1 MTSQRPS
8 STRRPLAKRL
18 ITIAVVA
25 GVLVA
30 AVGWWRGRGESDAP
44 AFRTAA
50 VEQGDIRVA
59 ISATGTLGAISTV
72 DVGSEISGKVVE
84 VLVDYNDRVTRGQ
97 VIARIDPDTFSAQI
111 DQGDAAIAS
120 ARANLETA
128 RAQLR
133 NAELDYARKRDLAD
147 QKLVA
152 RSDLDLALAQRD
164 QARAQVAQAEA
175 QVRQQQASTQN
186 ARLNLQRTEIRSPV
200 DGVVLARSVEPGQTV
215 AASLQAPVLFRI
227 AEDLKRMEIVL
238 AVDESDIGQV
248 KAGQRA
254 TFTVDAF
261 PDRRFQGEVRQ
272 IRLAATNTNNVITY
286 PVVIAVDNADEALL
300 PGLTANAEIEVSSR
314 EGVLKVPNA
323 ALRFK
328 PPQDPSAQQDASAQP
343 RGGFTD
349 DLPAVAAALKLN
361 ATQQAAFD
369 AALAEMRERA
379 AARMAQ
385 ARQQA
390 QQGGNALF
398 GRGPGGG
405 QNTQGQ
411 RGGAANGQMRQ
422 RMLERFNQQF
432 GAFRATLDDA
442 QRARWD
448 AEVIALVSARR
459 APVYVLADGQP
470 KMVMVRVG
478 ATDGSSTEIL
488 GGLEAGVEVI
498 VGTQSPEAGK

>member
-8 STRRPLAKRL
+8 TARRPLAKRL
-18 ITIAVVA
+18 ITAAVVI

-30 AVGWWRGRGESDAP
+30 AVAWWRGRGAADAP
-44 AFRTAA
+44 AFRTAK

-72 DVGSEISGKVVE
+72 DVGSEISGKVID

-97 VIARIDPDTFSAQI
+97 VIARIDPDTFEAQI
-111 DQGDAAIAS
+111 AQGDAAIAS

-133 NAELDYARKRDLAD
+133 NAELDYARKRDLASD
-147 QKLVA
+147 KLVA

-186 ARLNLQRTEIRSPV
+186 ARLNLRRTEIRSPV
-200 DGVVLARSVEPGQTV
+200 DGVVLSRAIEPGQTV
-215 AASLQAPVLFRI
+215 AASLQAPVLFKI

-254 TFTVDAF
+254 VFTVDAF

-272 IRLAATNTNNVITY
+272 IRLAATSTNNVITY

-328 PPQDPSAQQDASAQP
+328 PPQEAGAAPAQDAAP

-349 DLPAVAAALKLN
+349 DLPAVAKALALN
-361 ATQQAAFD
+361 PSQQAAFD

-390 QQGGNALF
+390 QQGGNTLF

-405 QNTQGQ
+405 QSSQGQ

-422 RMLERFNQQF
+422 RLMERFNQQF

-448 AEVIALVSARR
+448 AEVAALVSARR
-459 APVYVLADGQP
+459 APVYVLANGKP
-470 KMVMVRVG
+470 EMVMVRVG
-478 ATDGSSTEIL
+478 ASDGSSTEVL
-488 GGLEAGVEVI
+488 GGIAAGTEVV
-498 VGTQSPEAGK
+498 VGTASPEAGK